1 MVVAPIR
8 VIFPAQIILSI
19 PAMAEGNGFTVTV
32 TLLLFEQPVAAILS
46 VTVYVVVVVG
56 DTVGFAEVE
65 VNPAGSE
72 TQE

>member
-1 MVVAPIR
+1 MAVAPI
-8 VIFPAQIILSI
+8 VVVLPEQIPLSI
-19 PAMAEGNGFTVTV
+19 PVVAAGNGLTVTV

-65 VNPAGSE
+65 LNPAGLE